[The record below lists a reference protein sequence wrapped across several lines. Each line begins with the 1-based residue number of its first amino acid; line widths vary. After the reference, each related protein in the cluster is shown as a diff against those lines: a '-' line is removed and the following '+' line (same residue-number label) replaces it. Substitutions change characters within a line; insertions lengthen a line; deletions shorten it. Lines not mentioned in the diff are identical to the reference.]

1 MPFLKIG
8 ENVFEG
14 RVAPLIGDEVI
25 FDVVRRESP
34 SAACFLSIRS

>member
-14 RVAPLIGDEVI
+14 RVSPLVGDEVV
-25 FDVVRRESP
+25 FDVVRREHS
-34 SAACFLSIRS
+34 CWMG